1 MAKCICYG
9 CGAEMEY
16 SYSSFRCN
24 VCRQTEIMAR
34 AMKKQAEISS
44 RQSLSVYLAP
54 PMYAPSP
61 SDDNWRYE
69 PSSEYVE
76 PSPEEKATQKEIK
89 RIDKLFSLGVD
100 LSIFVAW
107 GIIWMI
113 TSGWV
118 TFFSFIAAGALPYY
132 LETKHRA
139 WRWKNAKYLYQM

>member
-24 VCRQTEIMAR
+24 VCRQTAIMAK
-34 AMKKQAEISS
+34 AFD
-44 RQSLSVYLAP
+44 RQNKLLEQQLPVYSAP
-54 PMYAPSP
+54 PIYVPVP
-61 SDDNWRYE
+61 SDDAWRYE
-69 PSSEYVE
+69 PRSEYIE

>member
-24 VCRQTEIMAR
+24 VCRQTAIMAK
-34 AMKKQAEISS
+34 AFD
-44 RQSLSVYLAP
+44 RQNKLLEQQLPVYSAP
-54 PMYAPSP
+54 PIYVPVP
-61 SDDNWRYE
+61 SDDAWRYE
-69 PSSEYVE
+69 PRSEYIE

-118 TFFSFIAAGALPYY
+118 TFFSFIAACALPYY